1 MIDPRF
7 ERAWGTG
14 CLEKES
20 VRLGRKNRHYRGAP
34 HYWKKDEGLT
44 HLMNLV
50 VLGGSFRRSSR
61 KAFLC

>member
-7 ERAWGTG
+7 ERAWGIG

-34 HYWKKDEGLT
+34 HYMEERRRTDSFHE
-44 HLMNLV
+44 
-50 VLGGSFRRSSR
+50 LGSTWW
-61 KAFLC
+61 LI